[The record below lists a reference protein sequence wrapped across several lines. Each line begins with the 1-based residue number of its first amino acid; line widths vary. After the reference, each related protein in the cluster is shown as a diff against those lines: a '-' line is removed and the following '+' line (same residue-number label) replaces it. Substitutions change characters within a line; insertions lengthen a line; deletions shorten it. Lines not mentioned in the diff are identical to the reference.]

1 MSQQQQQEIDDLVT
15 NLKILSKLE
24 QNKKIMAKDNIINI
38 EQDYLIPE
46 SIRRAYRGDSRD
58 ITIKKIDN
66 IMMKSIQVTNDN
78 IFDLK
83 EYIISTK
90 AGINNLRETYSEC
103 QKTQARL
110 STILDK
116 IDRFISNEEQHES

>member
-116 IDRFISNEEQHES
+116 IDRFISNEEQQES